1 MAEGLQRRIEYSD
14 LKFISSFA
22 MEKILDFQTWEE
34 PGEHARGNFRLLLSE
49 NETGINSMN
58 APIQLLG
65 QGNTAGALFSGYP
78 EKVEIKEERGYRI
91 ADIQAVSGTILLD
104 QKKSNRVF
112 QKKVQTYMGI
122 ASAVTAD
129 TEHSACILPGSDMRT
144 GGTLIQYQETDWR
157 FLKRMAS
164 QLGLPLV
171 PDTSYYYPRFY
182 LGLPE
187 GEKREL
193 GEIIS
198 CDLCFDG
205 RYYAVSGKC
214 LVDREDFI
222 CYDVVTRTSLSLGDR
237 VTYEG
242 RELLVSR
249 KKTELAGGEVIFT
262 YRLAGNSYTWVPWED
277 NPDYTGMSFV
287 GSIVG
292 TQGEQVEVAFDI
304 DKTAA
309 GGNRYGFAP
318 ATGNLMYCMPQKG
331 TKTALYIGN
340 GDEAQGIA
348 TGCIRTNGSTCE
360 GTGSPEKKSFRSEH
374 GKGMDLYPQR
384 MGLDGGETGKIT
396 FEDETGTTIESN
408 GGLVL
413 MAKEGIRLESMT
425 GIAMQGMSDIM
436 ALYSEGASSLC
447 VNGSVDMLGRRTS
460 LAGIVYQ
467 GYDPFEDAPQK
478 GEFDWGGFARNLAIG
493 LGVAIACVGLALIP
507 GIGPIVTGALIGA
520 AIGTFCQTVYKAN
533 EEWQSGNVRSTIETV
548 RDVVISAAAGGFTG
562 ACVVAF
568 PVTVLFSGEIYA
580 GVSLTGRAAW
590 ALGDSSM
597 NNEKK
602 MAYIFD
608 TKQMAVDFSIGA
620 LIGIIVPGAVA
631 RKLVRDAERNML
643 KNTCESGSSSRYDR
657 TGYQSKGRS
666 NNLFGRD
673 RSTRRTTNLTEWRR
687 SISQQD
693 IHNEMR
699 LFLGDDY
706 VKIDSGKWRSLDGTR
721 QFRVKPDD
729 YLGNHGIG
737 QPTVPNT
744 PHVHFEF
751 LTPKSNGNGFDVIK
765 NIHVP
770 IK

>member
-1 MAEGLQRRIEYSD
+1 
-14 LKFISSFA
+14 
-22 MEKILDFQTWEE
+22 
-34 PGEHARGNFRLLLSE
+34 
-49 NETGINSMN
+49 
-58 APIQLLG
+58 
-65 QGNTAGALFSGYP
+65 
-78 EKVEIKEERGYRI
+78 
-91 ADIQAVSGTILLD
+91 
-104 QKKSNRVF
+104 
-112 QKKVQTYMGI
+112 
-122 ASAVTAD
+122 
-129 TEHSACILPGSDMRT
+129 
-144 GGTLIQYQETDWR
+144 
-157 FLKRMAS
+157 MAS

-187 GEKREL
+187 GEKKEL
-193 GEIIS
+193 GEILS
-198 CDLCFDG
+198 CDMCFDG

-262 YRLAGNSYTWVPWED
+262 YRLAGNSYTWIPWED

-331 TKTALYIGN
+331 TKTSLYIGN

-436 ALYSEGASSLC
+436 ALYAEGASSLC
-447 VNGSVDMLGRRTS
+447 VNGSVDMLGR
-460 LAGIVYQ
+460 LAGISASKYT
-467 GYDPFEDAPQK
+467 GYPPYDDAPK
-478 GEFDWGGFARNLAIG
+478 EGEFDWDGFTRNLAIG
-493 LGVAIACVGLALIP
+493 LGVVAVCA
-507 GIGPIVTGALIGA
+507 IGA
-520 AIGTFCQTVYKAN
+520 AISIATLGAGSILAGAFIGAGIGALSTTAMKAG
-533 EEWQSGNVRSTIETV
+533 EEISTGNVRSAKEAF
-548 RDVVISAAAGGFTG
+548 RDVGISAVSGFITG
-562 ACVVAF
+562 AFGAKFPGAHRLTEGVVDTAVSAGERLAYAVFDDSMSWDEKWAYAF
-568 PVTVLFSGEIYA
+568 DPGQMVADFVTGVVIGEILD
-580 GVSLTGRAAW
+580 GIMAATQNKLRSIFANYDATMRE
-590 ALGDSSM
+590 AL
-597 NNEKK
+597 
-602 MAYIFD
+602 
-608 TKQMAVDFSIGA
+608 
-620 LIGIIVPGAVA
+620 
-631 RKLVRDAERNML
+631 
-643 KNTCESGSSSRYDR
+643 ESGSNSYSGEEWCRYFRETYGNNNVTWENATPSQLARSWQGSGKYIGIDEYTDVTVNKGTILYR
-657 TGYQSKGRS
+657 GEPNGTEYFTTLDAIEQSGRNATTIFEGLQVEKNPMHGYRGEMQGYLFNEDVASAYGITNANPQFGNGGLPQYYVPDVQDLISKGILIPVD
-666 NNLFGRD
+666 N
-673 RSTRRTTNLTEWRR
+673 
-687 SISQQD
+687 
-693 IHNEMR
+693 
-699 LFLGDDY
+699 
-706 VKIDSGKWRSLDGTR
+706 
-721 QFRVKPDD
+721 
-729 YLGNHGIG
+729 
-737 QPTVPNT
+737 
-744 PHVHFEF
+744 
-751 LTPKSNGNGFDVIK
+751 IK
-765 NIHVP
+765 LY
-770 IK
+770 K

>member
-22 MEKILDFQTWEE
+22 MEKILDFQTWEV

-49 NETGINSMN
+49 NETGINSMD

-78 EKVEIKEERGYRI
+78 EKVEIKEEKGYRI

-129 TEHSACILPGSDMRT
+129 TDHSACILPGSDMRT

-304 DKTAA
+304 DKSAA

-331 TKTALYIGN
+331 TKTSLYIGN
-340 GDEAQGIA
+340 GNEAQGIA

-360 GTGSPEKKSFRSEH
+360 
-374 GKGMDLYPQR
+374 
-384 MGLDGGETGKIT
+384 
-396 FEDETGTTIESN
+396 GTTIESN

-436 ALYSEGASSLC
+436 ALYAEGASSLC
-447 VNGSVDMLGRRTS
+447 VNGSVDMLGR
-460 LAGIVYQ
+460 LAGISASKYT
-467 GYDPFEDAPQK
+467 GYPPYDDAPK
-478 GEFDWGGFARNLAIG
+478 EGEFDWDGFTRNLAIG
-493 LGVAIACVGLALIP
+493 LGVVAVCA
-507 GIGPIVTGALIGA
+507 IGA
-520 AIGTFCQTVYKAN
+520 AISIATLGAGSILAGAFIGAGIGALSTTAMKAG
-533 EEWQSGNVRSTIETV
+533 EEISTGNVRSAKEAF
-548 RDVVISAAAGGFTG
+548 RDVGISAARGFITG
-562 ACVVAF
+562 AFGAKFPGAHRLVEGVVDTTVSAGERLAYAVFDDSMSWDEKWAYAF
-568 PVTVLFSGEIYA
+568 DPGQMVADFVTGVVIGEILD
-580 GVSLTGRAAW
+580 GIMAATQ
-590 ALGDSSM
+590 
-597 NNEKK
+597 N
-602 MAYIFD
+602 
-608 TKQMAVDFSIGA
+608 
-620 LIGIIVPGAVA
+620 
-631 RKLVRDAERNML
+631 KL
-643 KNTCESGSSSRYDR
+643 
-657 TGYQSKGRS
+657 
-666 NNLFGRD
+666 
-673 RSTRRTTNLTEWRR
+673 R
-687 SISQQD
+687 SIFANYD
-693 IHNEMR
+693 VTMR
-699 LFLGDDY
+699 EALE
-706 VKIDSGKWRSLDGTR
+706 TR
-721 QFRVKPDD
+721 VV
-729 YLGNHGIG
+729 LLH
-737 QPTVPNT
+737 
-744 PHVHFEF
+744 
-751 LTPKSNGNGFDVIK
+751 
-765 NIHVP
+765 
-770 IK
+770 

>member
-49 NETGINSMN
+49 NETGINSMD

-122 ASAVTAD
+122 ASTVTAD

-331 TKTALYIGN
+331 TKTSLYIGN

-360 GTGSPEKKSFRSEH
+360 
-374 GKGMDLYPQR
+374 
-384 MGLDGGETGKIT
+384 
-396 FEDETGTTIESN
+396 GTTIESN

-436 ALYSEGASSLC
+436 ALYAEGASSLC
-447 VNGSVDMLGRRTS
+447 VNGSVDMLGR
-460 LAGIVYQ
+460 LAGISASKYT
-467 GYDPFEDAPQK
+467 GYPPYDDAPK
-478 GEFDWGGFARNLAIG
+478 EGEFDWEGFTRNLAIG
-493 LGVAIACVGLALIP
+493 LGVVAVCA
-507 GIGPIVTGALIGA
+507 IGA
-520 AIGTFCQTVYKAN
+520 AISIATLGAGSILAGAFIGAGIGALSTTAMKAG
-533 EEWQSGNVRSTIETV
+533 EEISTGNVRSAGEAF
-548 RDVVISAAAGGFTG
+548 RDVGISAVSGFITG
-562 ACVVAF
+562 AIGARFPGMNHLVEGVVDTTVSAGERLAYAVFDDSMSWDEKWAYAF
-568 PVTVLFSGEIYA
+568 DPGQMVADFVTGVVIGEILD
-580 GVSLTGRAAW
+580 GIMAATQNKLRSIFANSDEMRW
-590 ALGDSSM
+590 ALDSG
-597 NNEKK
+597 NK
-602 MAYIFD
+602 
-608 TKQMAVDFSIGA
+608 TKPYANSRPSF
-620 LIGIIVPGAVA
+620 
-631 RKLVRDAERNML
+631 RKGVVEEVWENAKGPDGLVRDP
-643 KNTCESGSSSRYDR
+643 NTGDIINWTPGQSR
-657 TGYQSKGRS
+657 KGVWDMGHIPEAKYSEMHEAYMNGELTTKEFVDWYNDPANYRPELPS
-666 NNLFGRD
+666 NN
-673 RSTRRTTNLTEWRR
+673 RSHKYE
-687 SISQQD
+687 
-693 IHNEMR
+693 
-699 LFLGDDY
+699 
-706 VKIDSGKWRSLDGTR
+706 
-721 QFRVKPDD
+721 
-729 YLGNHGIG
+729 
-737 QPTVPNT
+737 
-744 PHVHFEF
+744 
-751 LTPKSNGNGFDVIK
+751 
-765 NIHVP
+765 
-770 IK
+770 

>member
-1 MAEGLQRRIEYSD
+1 
-14 LKFISSFA
+14 
-22 MEKILDFQTWEE
+22 
-34 PGEHARGNFRLLLSE
+34 
-49 NETGINSMN
+49 
-58 APIQLLG
+58 
-65 QGNTAGALFSGYP
+65 
-78 EKVEIKEERGYRI
+78 
-91 ADIQAVSGTILLD
+91 
-104 QKKSNRVF
+104 
-112 QKKVQTYMGI
+112 
-122 ASAVTAD
+122 
-129 TEHSACILPGSDMRT
+129 
-144 GGTLIQYQETDWR
+144 
-157 FLKRMAS
+157 
-164 QLGLPLV
+164 
-171 PDTSYYYPRFY
+171 
-182 LGLPE
+182 
-187 GEKREL
+187 
-193 GEIIS
+193 
-198 CDLCFDG
+198 
-205 RYYAVSGKC
+205 
-214 LVDREDFI
+214 
-222 CYDVVTRTSLSLGDR
+222 
-237 VTYEG
+237 
-242 RELLVSR
+242 
-249 KKTELAGGEVIFT
+249 
-262 YRLAGNSYTWVPWED
+262 
-277 NPDYTGMSFV
+277 MSFV

-331 TKTALYIGN
+331 TKTSLYIGN

-436 ALYSEGASSLC
+436 ALYAEGASSLC
-447 VNGSVDMLGRRTS
+447 VNGSVDMLGR
-460 LAGIVYQ
+460 LAGISASKYT
-467 GYDPFEDAPQK
+467 GYPPYDDAPK
-478 GEFDWGGFARNLAIG
+478 EGEFDWDGFTRNLAIG
-493 LGVAIACVGLALIP
+493 LGVVAVCA
-507 GIGPIVTGALIGA
+507 IGA
-520 AIGTFCQTVYKAN
+520 AISIATLGAGSILAGAFIGVGIGALSTTAMKAG
-533 EEWQSGNVRSTIETV
+533 EEISTGNVRSAKEAF
-548 RDVVISAAAGGFTG
+548 RDVGISAVSGFITG
-562 ACVVAF
+562 AF
-568 PVTVLFSGEIYA
+568 
-580 GVSLTGRAAW
+580 
-590 ALGDSSM
+590 
-597 NNEKK
+597 
-602 MAYIFD
+602 
-608 TKQMAVDFSIGA
+608 GA
-620 LIGIIVPGAVA
+620 KFPGAHRLVEGVVDTTVSAGERLAYAVFDDSMSWDEKWAYALDPGQMVA
-631 RKLVRDAERNML
+631 DFVTGVVIGEFLDGIMAATQNKLRSIFANYDATMREAL
-643 KNTCESGSSSRYDR
+643 ESGSSSRYDR